1 MTKLECIVKAM
12 DDKMATGIVAI
23 DMREASP
30 IFDTF
35 VLCTAGNERLM
46 QAIKENIKDE
56 CERNGFDIKSIEGL
70 RSSKWILIDLGD
82 IVCHI
87 FESKER
93 DSYNLEKLW
102 GDMPRIQ
109 IEGMLSNEL

>member
-12 DDKMATGIVAI
+12 DDKLASHITAI

-35 VLCTAGNERLM
+35 VLCSASNQRLM
-46 QAIKENIKDE
+46 HAIKENVVDE
-56 CERNGFDIKSIEGL
+56 LAKNGFEVRGVEGL
-70 RSSKWILIDLGD
+70 RDSKWILIDCGD

-87 FESKER
+87 FESDER
-93 DSYNLEKLW
+93 DNYGLEKLW
-102 GDMPRIQ
+102 GDMPTIDVEDM
-109 IEGMLSNEL
+109 ITK

>member
-1 MTKLECIVKAM
+1 MTKLECVVKAM
-12 DDKMATGIVAI
+12 DDKMGSHIVAI
-23 DMREASP
+23 DMRDASP

-35 VLCTAGNERLM
+35 VLCTANNERLM

-56 CERNGFDIKSIEGL
+56 CEINGFEVKSIEGL
-70 RSSKWILIDLGD
+70 RDSKWLLIDLGD

-87 FESKER
+87 FATEER

-102 GDMPRIQ
+102 GDMPRISL
-109 IEGMLSNEL
+109 EGMLAK

>member
-12 DDKMATGIVAI
+12 DDKLATNIVAI

-35 VLCTAGNERLM
+35 VLATASNARLLH
-46 QAIKENIKDE
+46 AIKDSVEDALAENGYEVK
-56 CERNGFDIKSIEGL
+56 GIEGL
-70 RSSKWILIDLGD
+70 RDSKWILIDSGD

-87 FESKER
+87 FENDER
-93 DSYNLEKLW
+93 DAYNLEKLW
-102 GDMPRIQ
+102 SDMPRLDVASMID
-109 IEGMLSNEL
+109 